1 MILNLLYGKLYS
13 AFKEASSFRI
23 VDFRTFVIKYFWL
36 IWLLRNKHFLK
47 KSRKYIYM
55 EIGILYI
62 AIGKYVAFFNDF
74 YKTCEKYFLVDTPK
88 TYFVFTDQPFLEF
101 RYKENVIICSQK
113 NLGWPGNTL
122 FRFDMFLSI
131 EKEIIKFDYLFFF
144 NGNTLFQERID
155 LLEILPNKSDSF
167 LVGLSWLNVYTN
179 KLKFPYERNIN
190 STAYIAYEDG
200 KYYYQGGLNGG
211 RTKEYIQLMKY
222 CSLNIHKDL
231 EHGIIACNHD
241 ESHINKYFLDKKIK
255 LLGLCY
261 GCPEEWVEAKKSKI
275 IFRDK
280 NVVLGKKYIDKMKR
294 RGFVKKIFSKIRT
307 ILKK

>member
-1 MILNLLYGKLYS
+1 
-13 AFKEASSFRI
+13 
-23 VDFRTFVIKYFWL
+23 
-36 IWLLRNKHFLK
+36 
-47 KSRKYIYM
+47 M

-155 LLEILPNKSDSF
+155 LLEILPNKNDSF

-280 NVVLGKKYIDKMKR
+280 NVVLDKKYIDKMKR

-307 ILKK
+307 ILKR